1 MKTYQLAYLISPETS
16 EKDIEVLQEKIK
28 SLIQEGQGSIG
39 KTVRPVR
46 IKLAYL
52 IKKNTEAF
60 LVDLTFLLEP
70 KKLGLFEKELKAQ
83 KEIIRYLLLIKP
95 LPKKPKEVRVRPKRE
110 PIKPRVKVE
119 LKEIEKKL
127 EEILGE

>member
-1 MKTYQLAYLISPETS
+1 MKTYQLAYLISIQDA

-28 SLIQEGQGSIG
+28 SLIQEGKGSIG
-39 KTVRPVR
+39 KVVRPVR
-46 IKLAYL
+46 IKLAYP

-60 LVDLTFLLEP
+60 LADLIFLLEP
-70 KKLGLFEKELKAQ
+70 KKLAAFEKELKAQ

-110 PIKPRVKVE
+110 PVKPRVKVE

-127 EEILGE
+127 EEILGQ